1 MQPSYLH
8 VNTIPPLHSC
18 LFIPSLVPKCS
29 SISSLPFY
37 HPFHHPSMSLD
48 VEQKKRNPQWAVD
61 VTNPHRTGRVAS
73 NQTRLYLFAQNLT
86 FAGVKWNAQ
95 KDKGITESHWTEWS
109 TTEGRERKRRIK
121 IPNGVTLKHNC
132 LLKNQHVSFPLTYF
146 VHHFYLYGNLGSWR
160 NRTTQSRTCWN
171 VHRHT
176 TEGYG
181 GDRSAQVMEE

>member
-1 MQPSYLH
+1 MQF
-8 VNTIPPLHSC
+8 LHS
-18 LFIPSLVPKCS
+18 IPVCTFPPNVAPSVHCPITLH
-29 SISSLPFY
+29 SITLPWASMLNRKKKKS
-37 HPFHHPSMSLD
+37 SMSRGCY
-48 VEQKKRNPQWAVD
+48 KS
-61 VTNPHRTGRVAS
+61 HRTGRVAS